1 MKKVFLLMF
10 LLSISCLALTQNNNK
25 NVNVRIEGIRV
36 GDSTY
41 YLKTTTTKS
50 GGKVKVERE
59 VLNTSKKDN
68 AYILS
73 KYNSNLSTK
82 TEDNTSSS
90 LNSRSKTSPASI
102 MGVNLIFST
111 LNNNSTLNTLLGM
124 KGINNINIG
133 GDIYLGRRFGF
144 GMELKGAF
152 AMESLINRTDK
163 KKLHSVS
170 TIGVIT
176 CGYPFRIKEDKYMVV
191 PYLGLGF
198 NVTELKY
205 SQTSNRA
212 ISFEELKDNSWAVYS
227 NNIFIP
233 LGLEFRYRLLSVS
246 YLSFG
251 LEYRFNIYNS
261 GAMLPNTRQ
270 KVYDFP
276 EFSINNLGI
285 KIGLT
290 GIFNKYK

>member
-1 MKKVFLLMF
+1 M
-10 LLSISCLALTQNNNK
+10 
-25 NVNVRIEGIRV
+25 
-36 GDSTY
+36 
-41 YLKTTTTKS
+41 
-50 GGKVKVERE
+50 
-59 VLNTSKKDN
+59 
-68 AYILS
+68 
-73 KYNSNLSTK
+73 
-82 TEDNTSSS
+82 
-90 LNSRSKTSPASI
+90 
-102 MGVNLIFST
+102 IFST

-198 NVTELKY
+198 NVTELEY